1 MSNRKIIAV
10 VGATGAQGG
19 GLVRAIAADP
29 EGGFSARAITRNA
42 GSDKARA
49 LADLGV
55 EVVEADVDDV
65 GSLERAFAGAY
76 GAYCVTFFWEHFSPD
91 REAAQVENMAAAA
104 AGAGHPAR
112 GLVDPRGHPP
122 VGAADPTTEC
132 RL

>member
-1 MSNRKIIAV
+1 MSSKKVIAV

-42 GSDKARA
+42 NSDKARE
-49 LADLGV
+49 LAELGA

-65 GSLERAFAGAY
+65 ASLERAFAGAY

-91 REAAQVENMAAAA
+91 RESCPGPRTWPQRPRAPGSSTSSGRPSRTP
-104 AGAGHPAR
+104 AGGFLCPTAG
-112 GLVDPRGHPP
+112 
-122 VGAADPTTEC
+122 C
-132 RL
+132 RR